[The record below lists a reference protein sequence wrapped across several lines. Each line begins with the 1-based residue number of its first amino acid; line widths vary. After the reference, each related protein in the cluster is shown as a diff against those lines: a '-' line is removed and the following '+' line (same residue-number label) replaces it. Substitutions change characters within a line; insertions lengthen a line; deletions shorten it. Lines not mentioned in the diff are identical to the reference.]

1 MEQEGFGLKI
11 GVIMGG
17 ISSEREVS
25 LSSGREILKNINF
38 NGYEG
43 VEIVLDSKKD
53 IFEKVKGIDF
63 ALLALHGKYGEDGTV
78 QSILDSLDLPYSGCG
93 MASSAVCMDKDLTKC
108 VLKSKGIR
116 TGDWFIVRK
125 PEDVTE
131 EKVRNLGF
139 PVVVK
144 PNSGGSSVATF
155 ICSTM
160 EEVMNGVRE
169 GLLVDS
175 EVMIEEFI
183 KGDEITVP
191 ILDGKV
197 LPTLIIKPNKGGFFD
212 YSSKYEAGG
221 AEEVIIEYEENLQS
235 EIHQMAIDTFR
246 VLKCDVYARVDF
258 IIRDGIPYILE
269 INTLPGMTSTSLF
282 PKSAAGIGMDY
293 KALLDAIIQTSLKLR
308 SPEKE

>member
-1 MEQEGFGLKI
+1 MKI

-38 NGYEG
+38 GDYEG
-43 VEIVLDSKKD
+43 VEIVLDNKKD

-78 QSILDSLDLPYSGCG
+78 QSILDSLDVPYSGCG

-116 TGDWFIVRK
+116 TGDWFIVRSL
-125 PEDVTE
+125 EDVSE
-131 EKVRNLGF
+131 EEVNKLGY

-144 PNSGGSSVATF
+144 PNCGGSSVATF
-155 ICSTM
+155 ICQTF
-160 EEVMNGVRE
+160 EEVLHGVRE
-169 GLLVDS
+169 GLLEDT

-197 LPTLIIKPNKGGFFD
+197 LPTLLIKPVKGGFFD
-212 YSSKYEAGG
+212 YSSKYETGG
-221 AEEVIIEYEENLQS
+221 AEEIIIQYEDPLQK
-235 EIHQMAIDTFR
+235 EIDDMAIETFK

-258 IIRDGIPYILE
+258 IIRKGIPYILE

-282 PKSAAGIGMDY
+282 PKSAEGIGLDY
-293 KALLDAIIQTSLKLR
+293 KGLLDAIIKSSLKLR
-308 SPEKE
+308 SQK

>member
-1 MEQEGFGLKI
+1 
-11 GVIMGG
+11 MGG

-25 LSSGREILKNINF
+25 LNSGREILKNINF
-38 NGYEG
+38 GDYEG

-53 IFEKVKGIDF
+53 IYEKVEGIDF

-78 QSILDSLDLPYSGCG
+78 QSILDSLDIPYSGCG

-116 TGDWFIVRK
+116 TGDWFVVKNI
-125 PEDVTE
+125 EDATE
-131 EKVRNLGF
+131 QKVIGLGY

-155 ICSTM
+155 ICNSYD
-160 EEVMNGVRE
+160 EVLHGIKE
-169 GLLVDS
+169 GLLVDT
-175 EVMIEEFI
+175 EVMVEEFI

-197 LPTLIIKPNKGGFFD
+197 LPTLIIKPSKGGFFD

-221 AEEVIIEYEENLQS
+221 AEELIIEYEATLQE
-235 EIHQMAIDTFR
+235 EINEMAINTFN
-246 VLKCDVYARVDF
+246 VLKCDVYARIDF
-258 IIRDGIPYILE
+258 IIRDGIPFILE

-282 PKSAAGIGMDY
+282 PKSAEGIGLDY
-293 KALLDAIIQTSLKLR
+293 KGLLDAIIKTSLKLR
-308 SPEKE
+308 GK

>member
-1 MEQEGFGLKI
+1 MKI

-38 NGYEG
+38 GEYEG

-53 IFEKVKGIDF
+53 IFEKVEGIDF

-78 QSILDSLDLPYSGCG
+78 QSILDSLDIPYSGCG
-93 MASSAVCMDKDLTKC
+93 MASSAVCMDKDLTKAI
-108 VLKSKGIR
+108 LKSRGIR
-116 TGDWFIVRK
+116 TGRWLVVRDEK
-125 PEDVTE
+125 EVLE
-131 EKVRNLGF
+131 EQVMSLGY

-155 ICSTM
+155 ICSTF
-160 EEVMNGVRE
+160 EEVVHGVRE

-191 ILDGKV
+191 ILDGEV
-197 LPTLIIKPNKGGFFD
+197 LPTLIIKPVKGGFFD
-212 YSSKYEAGG
+212 YTSKYEDGG
-221 AEEVIIEYEENLQS
+221 AEEVIIEYDKALQEEINA
-235 EIHQMAIDTFR
+235 MALDTFR
-246 VLKCDVYARVDF
+246 ALKCQVYARVDF
-258 IIRDGIPYILE
+258 IIRDGVPYILE
-269 INTLPGMTSTSLF
+269 INTLPGMTRTSLF
-282 PKSAAGIGMDY
+282 PKSAMGIGLDY
-293 KALLDAIIQTSLKLR
+293 KGLLDKIIRTSLSVRGK
-308 SPEKE
+308 K

>member
-1 MEQEGFGLKI
+1 MKI

-25 LSSGREILKNINF
+25 LNSGREILKNINF
-38 NGYEG
+38 GDYEG

-53 IFEKVKGIDF
+53 IYEKVEGIDF

-78 QSILDSLDLPYSGCG
+78 QSILDSLDIPYSGCG

-116 TGDWFIVRK
+116 TGDWFVVKNI
-125 PEDVTE
+125 EDATE
-131 EKVRNLGF
+131 QKVIGLGY

-155 ICSTM
+155 ICNSYD
-160 EEVMNGVRE
+160 EVLHGIKE
-169 GLLVDS
+169 GLLVDT
-175 EVMIEEFI
+175 EVMVEEFI

-197 LPTLIIKPNKGGFFD
+197 LPTLIIKPSKGGFFD

-221 AEEVIIEYEENLQS
+221 AEELIIEYEATLQE
-235 EIHQMAIDTFR
+235 EINEMAINTFN
-246 VLKCDVYARVDF
+246 VLKCDVYARIDF
-258 IIRDGIPYILE
+258 IIRDGIPFILE

-282 PKSAAGIGMDY
+282 PKSAEGIGLDY
-293 KALLDAIIQTSLKLR
+293 KGLLDAIIKTSLKLR
-308 SPEKE
+308 GK

>member
-1 MEQEGFGLKI
+1 
-11 GVIMGG
+11 MGG

-25 LSSGREILKNINF
+25 LSSGREILKNIDF
-38 NGYEG
+38 GEYEG

-53 IFEKVKGIDF
+53 ILEKVQGIDF

-78 QSILDSLDLPYSGCG
+78 QSILDSLDIPYSGCG

-131 EKVRNLGF
+131 EKVLKLGF

-144 PNSGGSSVATF
+144 PNCGGSSVATF

-160 EEVMNGVRE
+160 EEVIHGVIE
-169 GLLVDS
+169 GLRVDT
-175 EVMIEEFI
+175 EVMVEEFI

-197 LPTLIIKPNKGGFFD
+197 LPTLIIRPNKGGFFD

-221 AEEVIIEYEENLQS
+221 AEEVIIEYEEVLQN
-235 EIHQMAIDTFR
+235 EINKMALDTFR

-258 IIRDGIPYILE
+258 ILRDGIPYILE

-282 PKSAAGIGMDY
+282 PKSAAGVGLDY
-293 KALLDAIIQTSLKLR
+293 KGLLDAIIKTSLKLR
-308 SPEKE
+308 GFGK